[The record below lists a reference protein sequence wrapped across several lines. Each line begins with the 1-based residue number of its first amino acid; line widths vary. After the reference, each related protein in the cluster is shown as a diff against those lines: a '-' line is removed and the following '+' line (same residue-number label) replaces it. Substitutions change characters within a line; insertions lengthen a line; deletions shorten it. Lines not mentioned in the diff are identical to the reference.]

1 MESLSPSNANSPHT
15 PSYTRP
21 YRSKRHPPCD
31 PCRRKKL
38 RCQAERGNTCQRC
51 QTSGSLCTFGGL
63 QAVHQPS
70 TALADANQ
78 ASPPSAQQV
87 TAVQPVEELHAA
99 VNTDDSARCQ
109 SEPILPL
116 GPSAGPDSGEVP
128 SSEPVTTAPATYHF
142 PERPPAQAIQT
153 LDQLKGFSYQV
164 TGASGE
170 SDPWLLRHCKFDDHG
185 FLLFHQVHFRNAGGL
200 PLDEKI
206 PVHFLVTTDELYG
219 PAKEET
225 AIPRSQSRREELNGL
240 VPLDCGQKLVAL
252 FVKFIFPTLPVIS
265 RSLFGLTF
273 TRITP
278 DQHVLNNMPVHLL
291 AAIYA
296 SAQPFTKFDEYLSVL
311 NAYSTPPTEQL
322 WRMVW
327 EILLQEIHTPH
338 LAVLQAGLLYLHKAP
353 GKSQSAVADSASVWS
368 FVGLLVGLATSLGL
382 QMECGPMGL
391 PAWERRLRR
400 RLWWAIYAED
410 KWRSLLMGRPPYI
423 RQNEWDVTELDDNDF
438 HIDEAQIVLLSPPRS
453 LLAQDVL
460 HAQQFQCFARLS
472 LIADEVQH
480 DLYALRSSQR
490 LSSNFPESFKTARP
504 LLQKLREW
512 YVHLPAPLR
521 LHDRLFASIDGTGPQ
536 LTCLHFAYTLLEV
549 FIFRALLRPMV
560 RSATPP
566 PLFEATEASTNFTTA
581 LDDYIFH
588 IMESDEIE
596 PTPAI
601 DLSNENGAGSAVLKA
616 AENCAAKML
625 RLVMRMAYS
634 DLAGYWFSWS
644 RIGFATVSS
653 FMLLLLV
660 QAPSKE
666 HAIRAR
672 RLVHMWRQALRR
684 QSEGSS
690 LMNLAL
696 VRLDGIHWTG
706 LCRNYYLP
714 KHVKEAL
721 DETVYQ

>member
-1 MESLSPSNANSPHT
+1 MESLSPRNANSPHT
-15 PSYTRP
+15 LSYTRP

-38 RCQAERGNTCQRC
+38 RCQAERGNACQRC

-70 TALADANQ
+70 TALPDANQ
-78 ASPPSAQQV
+78 ASPPSAQRV
-87 TAVQPVEELHAA
+87 TAVQPVEELNVA

-153 LDQLKGFSYQV
+153 LDQLHGFSYQV
-164 TGASGE
+164 IGASGE

-185 FLLFHQVHFRNAGGL
+185 FLLFHQVHFRNAGGV

-219 PAKEET
+219 STKNET
-225 AIPRSQSRREELNGL
+225 AIPRSQSLREELNSL

-265 RSLFGLTF
+265 RSLFGLTS

-322 WRMVW
+322 WRIVW

-338 LAVLQAGLLYLHKAP
+338 LAALQAGLLYLHKAP

-382 QMECGPMGL
+382 QLECGPMGL

-423 RQNEWDVTELDDNDF
+423 RHDEWDVTELDDNDF
-438 HIDEAQIVLLSPPRS
+438 HIDETQIVLLSPPS
-453 LLAQDVL
+453 SPLAQDVL

-472 LIADEVQH
+472 LIAES
-480 DLYALRSSQR
+480 ALRSSQR
-490 LSSNFPESFKTARP
+490 LSSNFSESLKTARP

-512 YVHLPAPLR
+512 YVHIPAPLR

-566 PLFEATEASTNFTTA
+566 PLFEETEASTNFTAA

-653 FMLLLLV
+653 FILLLLV
-660 QAPSKE
+660 QAPSKD

-696 VRLDGIHWTG
+696 VRLDGIYWTG

>member
-1 MESLSPSNANSPHT
+1 
-15 PSYTRP
+15 
-21 YRSKRHPPCD
+21 
-31 PCRRKKL
+31 
-38 RCQAERGNTCQRC
+38 
-51 QTSGSLCTFGGL
+51 
-63 QAVHQPS
+63 
-70 TALADANQ
+70 
-78 ASPPSAQQV
+78 
-87 TAVQPVEELHAA
+87 
-99 VNTDDSARCQ
+99 
-109 SEPILPL
+109 
-116 GPSAGPDSGEVP
+116 
-128 SSEPVTTAPATYHF
+128 
-142 PERPPAQAIQT
+142 
-153 LDQLKGFSYQV
+153 
-164 TGASGE
+164 
-170 SDPWLLRHCKFDDHG
+170 
-185 FLLFHQVHFRNAGGL
+185 
-200 PLDEKI
+200 
-206 PVHFLVTTDELYG
+206 
-219 PAKEET
+219 
-225 AIPRSQSRREELNGL
+225 
-240 VPLDCGQKLVAL
+240 
-252 FVKFIFPTLPVIS
+252 
-265 RSLFGLTF
+265 
-273 TRITP
+273 
-278 DQHVLNNMPVHLL
+278 MPVHLL

-410 KWRSLLMGRPPYI
+410 KWRSLLMGRPP
-423 RQNEWDVTELDDNDF
+423 
-438 HIDEAQIVLLSPPRS
+438 
-453 LLAQDVL
+453 
-460 HAQQFQCFARLS
+460 
-472 LIADEVQH
+472 
-480 DLYALRSSQR
+480 ALRSSQR

>member
-1 MESLSPSNANSPHT
+1 MV
-15 PSYTRP
+15 
-21 YRSKRHPPCD
+21 
-31 PCRRKKL
+31 
-38 RCQAERGNTCQRC
+38 
-51 QTSGSLCTFGGL
+51 F
-63 QAVHQPS
+63 
-70 TALADANQ
+70 
-78 ASPPSAQQV
+78 
-87 TAVQPVEELHAA
+87 
-99 VNTDDSARCQ
+99 
-109 SEPILPL
+109 
-116 GPSAGPDSGEVP
+116 
-128 SSEPVTTAPATYHF
+128 F
-142 PERPPAQAIQT
+142 
-153 LDQLKGFSYQV
+153 FSI
-164 TGASGE
+164 
-170 SDPWLLRHCKFDDHG
+170 R
-185 FLLFHQVHFRNAGGL
+185 
-200 PLDEKI
+200 
-206 PVHFLVTTDELYG
+206 
-219 PAKEET
+219 
-225 AIPRSQSRREELNGL
+225 
-240 VPLDCGQKLVAL
+240 
-252 FVKFIFPTLPVIS
+252 FVKFVFPTFPVIS
-265 RSLFGLTF
+265 RTLFGLTS

-311 NAYSTPPTEQL
+311 NAYKPPPTEQL
-322 WRMVW
+322 WRIVW

-338 LAVLQAGLLYLHKAP
+338 LAALQAGLLYLHKAP
-353 GKSQSAVADSASVWS
+353 EKSQSAVADSASVWS

-382 QMECGPMGL
+382 QLECGPMGL

-400 RLWWAIYAED
+400 RLWWAIHAED

-423 RQNEWDVTELDDNDF
+423 RNDEWDVTELDNNDF
-438 HIDEAQIVLLSPPRS
+438 QIDEAQIALLSPPNS
-453 LLAQDVL
+453 LLTQDVL

-472 LIADEVQH
+472 RIADEVQH

-490 LSSNFPESFKTARP
+490 LSSNFSESLKTARP
-504 LLQKLREW
+504 LLQRLREW
-512 YVHLPAPLR
+512 YVQLPATLR

-566 PLFEATEASTNFTTA
+566 PLFEETEASNNFTTA
-581 LDDYIFH
+581 LDEYIFH
-588 IMESDEIE
+588 IMEPDEIE

-660 QAPSKE
+660 QAPSKDQ
-666 HAIRAR
+666 AIRAR
-672 RLVHMWRQALRR
+672 QLVHMWRQALRR
-684 QSEGSS
+684 QSGGSS

>member
-1 MESLSPSNANSPHT
+1 MV
-15 PSYTRP
+15 
-21 YRSKRHPPCD
+21 
-31 PCRRKKL
+31 
-38 RCQAERGNTCQRC
+38 
-51 QTSGSLCTFGGL
+51 F
-63 QAVHQPS
+63 
-70 TALADANQ
+70 
-78 ASPPSAQQV
+78 
-87 TAVQPVEELHAA
+87 
-99 VNTDDSARCQ
+99 
-109 SEPILPL
+109 
-116 GPSAGPDSGEVP
+116 
-128 SSEPVTTAPATYHF
+128 F
-142 PERPPAQAIQT
+142 
-153 LDQLKGFSYQV
+153 FSI
-164 TGASGE
+164 
-170 SDPWLLRHCKFDDHG
+170 R
-185 FLLFHQVHFRNAGGL
+185 
-200 PLDEKI
+200 
-206 PVHFLVTTDELYG
+206 
-219 PAKEET
+219 
-225 AIPRSQSRREELNGL
+225 
-240 VPLDCGQKLVAL
+240 

-265 RSLFGLTF
+265 RSLFGLTS

-296 SAQPFTKFDEYLSVL
+296 SAQPFAKFDEYLSVL

-322 WRMVW
+322 WRIVW

-338 LAVLQAGLLYLHKAP
+338 LASLQAGLLYLHKAP
-353 GKSQSAVADSASVWS
+353 EKSQSAIADSASVWS

-382 QMECGPMGL
+382 QLECGPMGL

-423 RQNEWDVTELDDNDF
+423 RNDEWDVIELDDNDF
-438 HIDEAQIVLLSPPRS
+438 HIDEAP
-453 LLAQDVL
+453 LAQDVL
-460 HAQQFQCFARLS
+460 QAQQFQCFAHLS
-472 LIADEVQH
+472 RIADEVQH
-480 DLYALRSSQR
+480 DFYALRSSQR
-490 LSSNFPESFKTARP
+490 LSSNFSESLKTARP
-504 LLQKLREW
+504 LLQRLREW

-521 LHDRLFASIDGTGPQ
+521 LHHRLFASIDGTGPQ

-566 PLFEATEASTNFTTA
+566 PLFEETEASTNFTTA

-588 IMESDEIE
+588 IMEPDEIE

-601 DLSNENGAGSAVLKA
+601 DLSNENGAGGGVLKA

-634 DLAGYWFSWS
+634 DLAGYLFSCMSFLTPNCSMSRHYLTSYLCPGS

-660 QAPSKE
+660 QAPSKD
-666 HAIRAR
+666 HAITAR

-690 LMNLAL
+690 LMKLAL
-696 VRLDGIHWTG
+696 VRLDGIYWTG

>member
-1 MESLSPSNANSPHT
+1 
-15 PSYTRP
+15 
-21 YRSKRHPPCD
+21 
-31 PCRRKKL
+31 
-38 RCQAERGNTCQRC
+38 
-51 QTSGSLCTFGGL
+51 
-63 QAVHQPS
+63 
-70 TALADANQ
+70 
-78 ASPPSAQQV
+78 
-87 TAVQPVEELHAA
+87 
-99 VNTDDSARCQ
+99 
-109 SEPILPL
+109 
-116 GPSAGPDSGEVP
+116 
-128 SSEPVTTAPATYHF
+128 
-142 PERPPAQAIQT
+142 
-153 LDQLKGFSYQV
+153 
-164 TGASGE
+164 
-170 SDPWLLRHCKFDDHG
+170 
-185 FLLFHQVHFRNAGGL
+185 
-200 PLDEKI
+200 
-206 PVHFLVTTDELYG
+206 
-219 PAKEET
+219 
-225 AIPRSQSRREELNGL
+225 
-240 VPLDCGQKLVAL
+240 
-252 FVKFIFPTLPVIS
+252 
-265 RSLFGLTF
+265 
-273 TRITP
+273 
-278 DQHVLNNMPVHLL
+278 MPVHLL

-438 HIDEAQIVLLSPPRS
+438 HIDEAHIVLLSPPRS